1 MPSSSPQA
9 EPCLWAGG
17 ERHSTSA
24 EHMWVKS
31 GCTHLPLVPFSICNE
46 LDAFLQAA
54 INVCSGVM
62 QFISYQCIWRITF
75 HCRCIKP
82 AGHLSKKKINMCL
95 ARSWKWT
102 KSDFLLMQ
110 KNLYVFVFI
119 GLFRQKAVIISSEKW
134 QSHEV
139 DLFWSD
145 RVSACFQAAE
155 WNKGV
160 ESIWMRSLIYFL
172 MCQCFTLQAI
182 SCHFSRG
189 TLQQDS
195 IDWDSEGL

>member
-1 MPSSSPQA
+1 MHHTERTCFFKLSFLPPSWSCRDLSKIVCFFFFWPKQMPSSSPQA

-75 HCRCIKP
+75 HCKCIKP
-82 AGHLSKKKINMCL
+82 AGHLSNKKINMCF

-110 KNLYVFVFI
+110 KNLYVFCLHWFI
-119 GLFRQKAVIISSEKW
+119 
-134 QSHEV
+134 
-139 DLFWSD
+139 
-145 RVSACFQAAE
+145 
-155 WNKGV
+155 
-160 ESIWMRSLIYFL
+160 
-172 MCQCFTLQAI
+172 
-182 SCHFSRG
+182 
-189 TLQQDS
+189 
-195 IDWDSEGL
+195 